1 MRIIL
6 VLALLVLPLCAAA
19 QDSEID
25 LLKRELEAL
34 RELNAEYVSRLA
46 EMERRLTAIESAE
59 RIAEAPPDVPREDR
73 EHFAATDEPGD
84 PAPFTTGFDPN
95 RFDFYGYMR
104 AGYGIDSD
112 GTSQTRFKAPGAV
125 TAYRLGNETDT
136 YMEPGFA
143 WYHAGDSAGDPVFGT
158 HFRLAY
164 STLDKNTGVDLEGDS
179 GVVALREVYATARQ
193 VVPGQPGATLWAGQ
207 RYYDRRDIHINDFFW
222 IDMSG
227 YGAGIENVDAG
238 FAKVSFAWIGGT
250 TDKFTGRNEPI
261 GDLDAT
267 DKNNFDLRL
276 KDMDVGIGRAT
287 LWLNYSDYRL
297 AAREFDP
304 VRADGWSGGFW
315 IDSEISADWSNLAA
329 VQYGTSVAAN
339 FNSFS
344 PSLRGSIDGEF
355 PENTSAEDQ
364 RRLRILDAMDVRL
377 NDHWSI
383 EAVAVYQRDDLGVE
397 GDPDLKWYSLGF
409 RPVYSFNS
417 LYNLALEAGYDYT
430 DLETGESGGLFKLTA
445 AGEITPDF
453 GFFSRPAIRLYLTW
467 ATWSNEFRGLIGG
480 TTYADDTSGL
490 AVGAQFESW
499 W

>member
-1 MRIIL
+1 MRIFL
-6 VLALLVLPLCAAA
+6 VLALLTLPLCVSA
-19 QDSEID
+19 QDSE
-25 LLKRELEAL
+25 LEVLKRELAEL
-34 RELNAEYVSRLA
+34 RQLNATYVSRLA
-46 EMERRLTAIESAE
+46 EMEQRLDAIEMADRPATALHVGPGE
-59 RIAEAPPDVPREDR
+59 TVEAPDPTGEADED
-73 EHFAATDEPGD
+73 
-84 PAPFTTGFDPN
+84 APFSTGFDPD

-112 GTSQTRFKAPGAV
+112 GTKQTRFKAPGAV

-136 YMEPGFA
+136 YMEPGFS
-143 WYHAGDSAGDPVFGT
+143 WYHAGDSADDPVFGT

-164 STLDKNTGVDLEGDS
+164 STLDKNTGIDLEGDS

-193 VVPGQPGATLWAGQ
+193 VIPGQPGATLWAGQ

-238 FAKVSFAWIGGT
+238 FAEVSFAWIGGT

-267 DKNNFDLRL
+267 DKNNLDLRF

-297 AAREFDP
+297 AEREIGL

-315 IDSEISADWSNLAA
+315 IDSEISDDWSNLAA

-355 PENTSAEDQ
+355 PQGTRVEDQ
-364 RRLRILDAMDVRL
+364 RRLRLLDAMDVRL
-377 NDHWSI
+377 NDHWSL
-383 EAVAVYQRDDLGVE
+383 EAVAVYQHDDLGLAE
-397 GDPDLKWYSLGF
+397 SADLKWYSLGF
-409 RPVYSFNS
+409 RPVYSFNA
-417 LYNLALEAGYDYT
+417 LYNVALEAGYDYT

-445 AGEITPDF
+445 AGEVTPDF
-453 GFFSRPAIRLYLTW
+453 GFYSRPAIRFYLTW
-467 ATWSNEFRGLIGG
+467 ASWSDEFRGLIGG
-480 TTYADDTSGL
+480 ATYADDTSGF